1 VVVNKGT
8 IAERR
13 KHPTEMS
20 GDQNETRTV
29 AYIIDKRKNTSNL
42 SFPVA
47 CYFIFFITKEQ
58 NWFLHSAQIITS
70 K

>member
-1 VVVNKGT
+1 VVVDKGT

-20 GDQNETRTV
+20 GDQNKTRTV
-29 AYIIDKRKNTSNL
+29 AYIINKRKNTSNL

-47 CYFIFFITKEQ
+47 CYFIFFTKEQ
-58 NWFLHSAQIITS
+58 NSF
-70 K
+70 